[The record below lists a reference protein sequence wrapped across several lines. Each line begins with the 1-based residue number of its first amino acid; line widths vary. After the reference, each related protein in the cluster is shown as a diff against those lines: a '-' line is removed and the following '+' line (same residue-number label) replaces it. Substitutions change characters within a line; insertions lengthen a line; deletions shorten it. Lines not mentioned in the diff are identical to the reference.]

1 MLRKIIFGLF
11 VFIGFSFSA
20 YSGNGNAN
28 SEVPENKLIEFFCAR
43 QIEMDSCQPP
53 AFYQTIYQWMGAKY
67 RSKTPSGRALDCSG
81 FAGLVYK
88 EAYQIKLNGGSY
100 SIYPQ
105 TIPLAKGE
113 LQPGDLVFFKIRK
126 GRISHVGIYL
136 GNNKFVHSATRG
148 GVRIDDLDDAY
159 YRKYFFKG
167 GRIPGMGH
175 WASN

>member
-1 MLRKIIFGLF
+1 MFCKIIFGLSLF
-11 VFIGFSFSA
+11 LAFAGSA
-20 YSGNGNAN
+20 LAGNGTGNI
-28 SEVPENKLIEFFCAR
+28 VKPDENTLQAFFCAH
-43 QIEMDSCQPP
+43 QVELDSCQPP
-53 AFYQTIYQWMGAKY
+53 AFYQTIYQWMGARY

-105 TIPLAKGE
+105 TTPLAKNE

-148 GVRIDDLDDAY
+148 GVRIDDLNDAY
-159 YRKYFFKG
+159 YKRYFFKG
-167 GRIPGMGH
+167 GRILPT
-175 WASN
+175 S

>member
-1 MLRKIIFGLF
+1 MLRKIIFGLGLIF
-11 VFIGFSFSA
+11 FLGSSA
-20 YSGNGNAN
+20 FAGNGVENAKREDN
-28 SEVPENKLIEFFCAR
+28 STAMIDFFCA
-43 QIEMDSCQPP
+43 QQVELDSCQPS
-53 AFYQTIYQWMGAKY
+53 AFYQTIYHWMGAKY

-81 FAGLVYK
+81 FASLVYK

-105 TIPLAKGE
+105 TTPLQKNE

-148 GVRIDDLDDAY
+148 GVRIDDLNDAY
-159 YRKYFFKG
+159 YKKYFFKG
-167 GRIPGMGH
+167 GRISTPS
-175 WASN
+175 A